1 MAALADS
8 AYLIRN
14 KYSCHIP
21 GAGWCQVFD
30 CYATLHVRERP
41 GLGHILRP
49 CFSKFK
55 IILNEFFLPSPRAPP
70 PALFHFVMCVTAC
83 LLSLSSR
90 RRDNF
95 SSQCHQIT
103 FDFRSRNTKS
113 ATTFQV
119 FPLIFF
125 ISIPESFHLEN
136 QYPKYLLFPRSTL
149 LAIVDT

>member
-55 IILNEFFLPSPRAPP
+55 IILNEFFLPSSSRAP
-70 PALFHFVMCVTAC
+70 LLTSFRIVMCVMCVTAFSP
-83 LLSLSSR
+83 LLSLSLCLCLLAGE
-90 RRDNF
+90 NF
-95 SSQCHQIT
+95 CRIVNI
-103 FDFRSRNTKS
+103 FRNIPSLS
-113 ATTFQV
+113 E
-119 FPLIFF
+119 LIFF
-125 ISIPESFHLEN
+125 ISVQKTFYFDGQNLFFAPSIP
-136 QYPKYLLFPRSTL
+136 
-149 LAIVDT
+149 LAIIWDI